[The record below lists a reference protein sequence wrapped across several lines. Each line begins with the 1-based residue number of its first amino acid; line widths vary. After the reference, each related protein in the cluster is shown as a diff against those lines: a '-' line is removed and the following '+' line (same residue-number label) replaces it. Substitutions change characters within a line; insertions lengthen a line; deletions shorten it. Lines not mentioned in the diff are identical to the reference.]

1 MVGFAV
7 DADGD
12 VEMLIPQPIFEC
24 YVEKFR
30 HRCSTTGE
38 TYGNVV
44 ATVKGSV
51 RRMTLKN
58 LAKYVLKK
66 PIASV
71 TDADIMSAINA
82 RCLLKAQIGRLIDL
96 ERRDC
101 KSDDVA
107 LYDLILEH
115 AKVQQRKDTT
125 TWRYD
130 QAHANTLDDRCC
142 NRTRS
147 PPRECCLFCNGEHW
161 LNDCPTATDAQREE
175 AVKKFRAAKEQRS
188 GPVQSKATRYATP
201 AGSVRI
207 NELLDVPY
215 TPDTGA
221 DKSVV
226 PERIMGS
233 LLTAQSTL
241 ETTPLSTPVEAV
253 MADGRVQLF
262 EQETELDLKLTTVA
276 GLVSLRS
283 VPCWVLSGGG
293 DEFLLGRDVL
303 KGIGIDVEQP
313 LAQLVGSPLP
323 EAEPEE
329 CPLGAEFSDLN
340 RPINSPGSLL
350 DGAVV
355 NGLPSEHVG
364 TVSDLLDE
372 FPAVWRDAV
381 GPDPPANVE
390 PLRVSLRVNATP
402 YRSPARKYAPLQAD
416 FIRDYVQ
423 SLVDNELVV
432 QNSASRW
439 ASDVVPV
446 RKPETK
452 DEFLLAIDYRAV
464 NSMAVPIAG
473 TMPSVATT
481 TDAFNGKKFFGR
493 VELAKGFW
501 QLPLHEESREIFFLL
516 SRLMVCLHLVKSP
529 RSDGLRPCISRAK
542 SRPN

>member
-1 MVGFAV
+1 
-7 DADGD
+7 
-12 VEMLIPQPIFEC
+12 
-24 YVEKFR
+24 
-30 HRCSTTGE
+30 
-38 TYGNVV
+38 
-44 ATVKGSV
+44 
-51 RRMTLKN
+51 MTLKN

-82 RCLLKAQIGRLIDL
+82 RC
-96 ERRDC
+96 
-101 KSDDVA
+101 
-107 LYDLILEH
+107 H
-115 AKVQQRKDTT
+115 TT